1 MDLENKDVTY
11 IVKSAD
17 ELKELENLVRELP
30 IKFKCDENWKNVY
43 NNIVLIFDYSQDNSF
58 FIYVNT
64 GMEEVIL
71 NYVQLYNDIELSDN
85 AEREVKIEEE
95 TDITLKLNYLNKDN
109 LEMYVYI
116 TAWDGIII

>member
-1 MDLENKDVTY
+1 
-11 IVKSAD
+11 
-17 ELKELENLVRELP
+17 
-30 IKFKCDENWKNVY
+30 
-43 NNIVLIFDYSQDNSF
+43 
-58 FIYVNT
+58 
-64 GMEEVIL
+64 MEEVIL